1 MLDSI
6 AAMGYGARDD
16 DPPERTTPDESTRAR
31 RVFVT
36 RASSVRMAVTR
47 WTWEGRLP
55 VGALSLI
62 GGREGIGKSL
72 TLVSLCADLTKGTLP
87 GAYWGSPRAV
97 VYQATEDDWART
109 VAPRLVAAGANLD
122 LVYRLDVDIDG
133 LPSSLVLPLDTEA
146 LRRQVEQLGAVLVA
160 VDPLVSV
167 LDSKI
172 NTHQDSETR
181 RALEPLARMAADT
194 SATVVGLV
202 HHGKSMSTDA
212 LSLVL
217 GSRAF
222 TAVSRSVLAA
232 VRDPEAEDGSV
243 VLGLVKNNLGRLNLP
258 SLRYR
263 VNTAQVATP
272 EGLTDVGALEW
283 LGEEEVDLA
292 DLIRGNNG
300 DGEERGERDDA
311 ADWLRTFLEHEGG
324 EAAAKAVKFAAKL
337 ADISES
343 TLKRARIRAGVVSDR
358 TGFPATAV
366 WRLPVGPQLGQL
378 DQATDPEPTGP
389 TGDPTGAELIPD
401 VIRVRLTCAV
411 CSGALD
417 SALAGECHPTCVP
430 ASVQQEAAPCDRG
443 AVPTPLDVYRQR
455 LKPMADNAGGSL
467 AWTTNSPS
475 RQLQG
480 IR

>member
-1 MLDSI
+1 
-6 AAMGYGARDD
+6 
-16 DPPERTTPDESTRAR
+16 
-31 RVFVT
+31 
-36 RASSVRMAVTR
+36 MAVTR
-47 WTWEGRLP
+47 WTWDGRLP

-72 TLVSLCADLTKGTLP
+72 TLVSLCADLTKGKLP
-87 GAYWGSPRAV
+87 GAYYGSPRAV

-146 LRRQVEQLGAVLVA
+146 LRRQVEQLDAVLVA

-167 LDSKI
+167 LDAKI

-283 LGEEEVDLA
+283 LGEEDVDLA

-311 ADWLRTFLEHEGG
+311 ADWLRTFLNTKV
-324 EAAAKAVKFAAKL
+324 AKPPPRP
-337 ADISES
+337 SS
-343 TLKRARIRAGVVSDR
+343 SRRSSRTSRRAR
-358 TGFPATAV
+358 
-366 WRLPVGPQLGQL
+366 
-378 DQATDPEPTGP
+378 
-389 TGDPTGAELIPD
+389 
-401 VIRVRLTCAV
+401 
-411 CSGALD
+411 
-417 SALAGECHPTCVP
+417 
-430 ASVQQEAAPCDRG
+430 
-443 AVPTPLDVYRQR
+443 
-455 LKPMADNAGGSL
+455 
-467 AWTTNSPS
+467 
-475 RQLQG
+475 
-480 IR
+480 